1 MKKLVICV
9 ALMMTV
15 LFGNSV
21 MTKEDCPKTVPF
33 EVANGNYVD
42 FHFISREDDGAM
54 NYTATDTFN
63 GHRVNVTDYT
73 VRYL

>member
-1 MKKLVICV
+1 MKKLMICA
-9 ALMMTV
+9 ALTLTV

-21 MTKEDCPKTVPF
+21 MTKEDCPKTVSF

-54 NYTATDTFN
+54 HYTATRVFD
-63 GHRVNVTDYT
+63 GHRVNVMDYT

>member
-1 MKKLVICV
+1 MKKLVICA

-33 EVANGNYVD
+33 EVANGNYID
-42 FHFISREDDGAM
+42 FRFISREDDGTM
-54 NYTATDTFN
+54 NYIATDTFD